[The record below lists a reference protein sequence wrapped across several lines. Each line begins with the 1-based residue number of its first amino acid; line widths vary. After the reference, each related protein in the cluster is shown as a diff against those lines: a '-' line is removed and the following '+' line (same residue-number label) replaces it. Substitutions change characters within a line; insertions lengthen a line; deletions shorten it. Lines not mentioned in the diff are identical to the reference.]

1 MIVLARRETMRA
13 LMTTIAIAWG
23 LSPPAAAQPTLRDH
37 IEAMKHLRLG
47 QENQRAEKWDL
58 AEREF
63 RAAVELEPQLEM
75 AHYGLGQV
83 FMATKRYP
91 AAVQAYVGC
100 RDAFLANMARD
111 IHNDLLAQ
119 RRLEDQIQALED
131 ERTAI
136 TTGRV
141 NPMLS
146 GGPMEL
152 DRRIHDLRT
161 QRFHDARSAPVVPTW
176 ISIALGSAHFRAG
189 AMADAEREYRAAIDV
204 DPKLGEAHNNLA
216 VVCMLTG
223 RFTDA
228 EREIKAAEKAG
239 FRVNPQLK
247 EDLNKASARR

>member
-1 MIVLARRETMRA
+1 MRA
-13 LMTTIAIAWG
+13 FLTTMAMAWA
-23 LSPPAAAQPTLRDH
+23 LAAPAAAQPTVKDH

-63 RAAVELEPQLEM
+63 RAAVELEPPLEM

-83 FMATKRYP
+83 YMATKRYP
-91 AAVQAYVGC
+91 AAVQAYLAC
-100 RDAFLANMARD
+100 RDAYLANMARD

-141 NPMLS
+141 TPMLS
-146 GGPMEL
+146 GGAMEL

-161 QRFHDARSAPVVPTW
+161 QRFHDARTAPVVPTW
-176 ISIALGSAHFRAG
+176 ISIALGSAYFRAG
-189 AMADAEREYRAAIDV
+189 AMADAEREYHAAIDV

-216 VVCMLTG
+216 VVYMLTG
-223 RFTDA
+223 RFADA
-228 EREIKAAEKAG
+228 EQEIKAAEKSG

-247 EDLNKASARR
+247 EDLKKAAAKR

>member
-1 MIVLARRETMRA
+1 MRA
-13 LMTTIAIAWG
+13 LVMTIAMSTA
-23 LSPPAAAQPTLRDH
+23 LAASAAGQQSVKDH
-37 IEAMKHLRLG
+37 IDAMKHLRLG
-47 QENQRAEKWDL
+47 QENLRAEKWDL

-63 RAAVELEPQLEM
+63 RAAVELEPPLEM

-83 FMATKRYP
+83 YMATKRYP

-141 NPMLS
+141 TPMLS
-146 GGPMEL
+146 SGVLEL

-161 QRFHDARSAPVVPTW
+161 QRFHEARTAPVVPTW
-176 ISIALGSAHFRAG
+176 ISIALGSAYFRAG
-189 AMADAEREYRAAIDV
+189 AMADAEREYRAAIAV

-223 RFTDA
+223 RFADA
-228 EREIKAAEKAG
+228 EQEIKAAEKSG

-247 EDLNKASARR
+247 EDLKKAAARR

>member
-1 MIVLARRETMRA
+1 MRA
-13 LMTTIAIAWG
+13 LVMTIAMTTA
-23 LSPPAAAQPTLRDH
+23 LAASAAGQQSVKDH
-37 IEAMKHLRLG
+37 IDAMKHLRLG
-47 QENQRAEKWDL
+47 QENLRAEKWDL

-63 RAAVELEPQLEM
+63 RAAVELEPPLEM

-83 FMATKRYP
+83 YMATKRYP

-141 NPMLS
+141 TPMLS
-146 GGPMEL
+146 SGAAEL

-161 QRFHDARSAPVVPTW
+161 QRFHEARTAPVVPTW
-176 ISIALGSAHFRAG
+176 ISIALGSAYFRAG
-189 AMADAEREYRAAIDV
+189 AMADAEREYRAAIAV

-223 RFTDA
+223 RFADA
-228 EREIKAAEKAG
+228 EQEIKAAEESG

-247 EDLNKASARR
+247 EDLKKAAARR

>member
-1 MIVLARRETMRA
+1 MRA
-13 LMTTIAIAWG
+13 LVMTIAMTTA
-23 LSPPAAAQPTLRDH
+23 LAASAAGQQSVKDH
-37 IEAMKHLRLG
+37 IDAMKHLRLG
-47 QENQRAEKWDL
+47 QENLRAEKWDL

-63 RAAVELEPQLEM
+63 RAAVELEPPLEM

-83 FMATKRYP
+83 YMATKRYP

-141 NPMLS
+141 TPMLS
-146 GGPMEL
+146 SGAAEL

-161 QRFHDARSAPVVPTW
+161 QRFHEARTAPVVPTW
-176 ISIALGSAHFRAG
+176 ISIALGSAYFRAG
-189 AMADAEREYRAAIDV
+189 AMADAEREYRAAIAV

-223 RFTDA
+223 RFADA
-228 EREIKAAEKAG
+228 EQEIKAAEKSC

-247 EDLNKASARR
+247 EDLKKAAARR

>member
-1 MIVLARRETMRA
+1 MRA
-13 LMTTIAIAWG
+13 LLTTIATVWA
-23 LSPPAAAQPTLRDH
+23 LAAPAAAQPTVKDH
-37 IEAMKHLRLG
+37 IDAMKHLRLG

-63 RAAVELEPQLEM
+63 RAAVELEPPLEM

-91 AAVQAYVGC
+91 AAVQAYINC

-111 IHNDLLAQ
+111 IHNDLLAE

-136 TTGRV
+136 STGRV
-141 NPMLS
+141 TPMLS
-146 GGPMEL
+146 SGAIEL

-161 QRFHDARSAPVVPTW
+161 QRFHEARTAPVVPTW
-176 ISIALGSAHFRAG
+176 ISIALGSAYFRAS

-216 VVCMLTG
+216 VVYMLTG
-223 RFTDA
+223 RFGEA
-228 EREIKAAEKAG
+228 EQEIKAAEKSG

-247 EDLNKASARR
+247 EDLKKAAARR

>member
-1 MIVLARRETMRA
+1 MRA
-13 LMTTIAIAWG
+13 LVMTIAMTTA
-23 LSPPAAAQPTLRDH
+23 LAASAAGQQSVKDH
-37 IEAMKHLRLG
+37 IDAMKHLRLG
-47 QENQRAEKWDL
+47 QENLRAEKWDL

-63 RAAVELEPQLEM
+63 RAAVELEPPLEM

-83 FMATKRYP
+83 YMATKRYP

-141 NPMLS
+141 TPMLS
-146 GGPMEL
+146 SGAAEL

-161 QRFHDARSAPVVPTW
+161 QRFHEARTAPVVPTW
-176 ISIALGSAHFRAG
+176 ISIALGSAYFRAG
-189 AMADAEREYRAAIDV
+189 AMADAEREYRAAIAV

-223 RFTDA
+223 RFADA
-228 EREIKAAEKAG
+228 EQEIKAAEKSG

-247 EDLNKASARR
+247 EDLKKAAARR

>member
-1 MIVLARRETMRA
+1 MRA
-13 LMTTIAIAWG
+13 LVMTIAMTTA
-23 LSPPAAAQPTLRDH
+23 LAASAAGQQSVKDH
-37 IEAMKHLRLG
+37 IDAMKHLRLG
-47 QENQRAEKWDL
+47 QENLRAEKWDL

-63 RAAVELEPQLEM
+63 RAAVELEPPLEM

-83 FMATKRYP
+83 YMATKRYP

-111 IHNDLLAQ
+111 IHNDLLAE

-141 NPMLS
+141 TPMLS
-146 GGPMEL
+146 SGAAEL

-161 QRFHDARSAPVVPTW
+161 QRFHEARTAAVVPTW
-176 ISIALGSAHFRAG
+176 ISIALGSAYFRAG
-189 AMADAEREYRAAIDV
+189 AMADAEREYRAAIAV
-204 DPKLGEAHNNLA
+204 DSKLGEAHNNLA

-223 RFTDA
+223 RFADA
-228 EREIKAAEKAG
+228 EQEIKAAEKSG

-247 EDLNKASARR
+247 EDLKKAAARR

>member
-1 MIVLARRETMRA
+1 MRA
-13 LMTTIAIAWG
+13 LVMTIAMTTA
-23 LSPPAAAQPTLRDH
+23 LAASAAGQQSVNDH
-37 IEAMKHLRLG
+37 IDAMKHLRLG
-47 QENQRAEKWDL
+47 QENLRAEKWDL

-63 RAAVELEPQLEM
+63 RAAVELEPPLEM

-83 FMATKRYP
+83 YMATKRYP

-141 NPMLS
+141 TPMLS
-146 GGPMEL
+146 SGAAEL

-161 QRFHDARSAPVVPTW
+161 QRFHEARTAPVVPTW
-176 ISIALGSAHFRAG
+176 ISIALGSAYFRAG
-189 AMADAEREYRAAIDV
+189 AMADAEREYRAAIAV

-223 RFTDA
+223 RFADA
-228 EREIKAAEKAG
+228 EQEIKAAEKSG

-247 EDLNKASARR
+247 EDLKKAAARR

>member
-1 MIVLARRETMRA
+1 MRA
-13 LMTTIAIAWG
+13 LVMTIAMTTA
-23 LSPPAAAQPTLRDH
+23 LAASAAGQQSVKDH
-37 IEAMKHLRLG
+37 IDAMKHLRLG
-47 QENQRAEKWDL
+47 QENLRAEKWDL

-63 RAAVELEPQLEM
+63 RAAVELEPPLEM

-83 FMATKRYP
+83 YMATKRYP

-111 IHNDLLAQ
+111 IHNDLLAE

-141 NPMLS
+141 TPMLS
-146 GGPMEL
+146 SGAAEL

-161 QRFHDARSAPVVPTW
+161 QRFHEARTAPVVPTW

-189 AMADAEREYRAAIDV
+189 AMADAEREYRAAIAV

-223 RFTDA
+223 RFADA
-228 EREIKAAEKAG
+228 EQEIKAAEKSG

-247 EDLNKASARR
+247 EDLKKAAARR

>member
-1 MIVLARRETMRA
+1 MRA

-23 LSPPAAAQPTLRDH
+23 LSAPAAAQPTVKDH

-63 RAAVELEPQLEM
+63 RAAVDLEPPLEM

-83 FMATKRYP
+83 YMATKRYP
-91 AAVQAYVGC
+91 AAVQAYLNC
-100 RDAFLANMARD
+100 REALVANMARD
-111 IHNDLLAQ
+111 VHNDLLAE

-136 TTGRV
+136 NTGRV
-141 NPMLS
+141 TPMLS
-146 GGPMEL
+146 SGAIEL
-152 DRRIHDLRT
+152 DRRIQDLRT
-161 QRFHDARSAPVVPTW
+161 RRFHEARTAPVVPTW
-176 ISIALGSAHFRAG
+176 ISIALGSAYFRAG

-216 VVCMLTG
+216 VVFMLTG
-223 RFTDA
+223 RFADA
-228 EREIKAAEKAG
+228 EQEIKAAEKAG

-247 EDLNKASARR
+247 EDLKKAAAKR

>member
-1 MIVLARRETMRA
+1 MRA
-13 LMTTIAIAWG
+13 LVMTIAMTTA
-23 LSPPAAAQPTLRDH
+23 LAASAAGQQSVKDH
-37 IEAMKHLRLG
+37 IDAMKHLRLG
-47 QENQRAEKWDL
+47 QENLRAEKWDL

-63 RAAVELEPQLEM
+63 RAAVELEPPLEM

-83 FMATKRYP
+83 YMATKRYP

-111 IHNDLLAQ
+111 IHNDLLAE

-141 NPMLS
+141 TPMLS
-146 GGPMEL
+146 SGAAEL

-161 QRFHDARSAPVVPTW
+161 QRFHEARTAPVVPTW
-176 ISIALGSAHFRAG
+176 ISIALGSAYFRAG
-189 AMADAEREYRAAIDV
+189 AMADAEREYRAAIAV

-223 RFTDA
+223 RFADA
-228 EREIKAAEKAG
+228 EQEIKAAEKSG

-247 EDLNKASARR
+247 EDLKKAAARR